1 MANLRD
7 IRKRIGSVESIKQ
20 ITRTMEMVAT
30 AKINQSF
37 KRIQQANPYALEM
50 RRALS
55 DLAAHV
61 DPGAH
66 PLLKPH
72 DEVKHV
78 MFVVVA
84 SDRGLAGGF
93 NSNVLREF
101 DRMVLEKTAEGAKV
115 EAVACGKKAIG
126 FLNYRKTELAL
137 TFAGLSADPTIREAK
152 EIASLLIERYV
163 AGDLDEAHVIY
174 NHARNTAD
182 QVLLTERIL
191 PIDGSIFTYD
201 KPEAEEEAQADLTSF
216 SFEPD
221 APAVLDSLLPA
232 YVGMTIYHALLDSA
246 AGEQGARRKA
256 MMAATDNAT
265 EMIGTLHRVY
275 NSARQAAITTELTEI
290 VSGAA
295 ALEE

>member
-37 KRIQQANPYALEM
+37 KRIQQANPYSLEM
-50 RRALS
+50 RRALG
-55 DLAAHV
+55 DLAKHV
-61 DPGAH
+61 DTGAH
-66 PLLKPH
+66 PLLAKR
-72 DEVKHV
+72 DEVKRV

-101 DRMVLEKTAEGAKV
+101 DRLVLEKTAEGAKI
-115 EAVACGKKAIG
+115 EAIACGKKAIG
-126 FLNYRKTELAL
+126 FLNYRKVDIAQS
-137 TFAGLSADPTIREAK
+137 FAGLSADPTVREAK
-152 EIASLLIERYV
+152 EIASLLIEQYV

-182 QVLLTERIL
+182 QVLLTEKIL
-191 PIDGSIFTYD
+191 PIDDAIFTYGKD
-201 KPEAEEEAQADLTSF
+201 DEAESEAMPTSF

-221 APAVLDSLLPA
+221 AEAVLDNLLPA